1 MKCLIVKVK
10 DRKRTPTYKKM
21 ISGKDVYSFP
31 SNLDDAIEY
40 SPSTLHEE
48 NEWYMIT
55 SFSKTTF
62 CIELL
67 KEDFSSVNYE
77 KLSKSEVDSIDYL
90 CSIQDDIFY
99 FQNISKSNLRPHN
112 FVHIGDDFIYEENSK
127 NININITADAIYVKQ
142 DDKLYFQSLS
152 KLTKIFKGIEE
163 LYREA
168 TDEETTEF
176 LNLSFINLTNGY
188 STSKVKTA
196 NRKRITMALETL
208 SKFNTKE
215 KKQIF
220 KYISKYCN
228 NLEVDENNRTFSIGS
243 EEELKEL
250 IYGIE
255 QRYYTTE
262 IGNEKRLAALR
273 KNLCKLINCDKND
286 VMEWHKKFAAPI
298 FYSIQ

>member
-40 SPSTLHEE
+40 SSSTLHEE

-99 FQNISKSNLRPHN
+99 FQIISYIMN
-112 FVHIGDDFIYEENSK
+112 
-127 NININITADAIYVKQ
+127 
-142 DDKLYFQSLS
+142 
-152 KLTKIFKGIEE
+152 
-163 LYREA
+163 
-168 TDEETTEF
+168 
-176 LNLSFINLTNGY
+176 
-188 STSKVKTA
+188 TS
-196 NRKRITMALETL
+196 I
-208 SKFNTKE
+208 FNTR
-215 KKQIF
+215 ICMLY
-220 KYISKYCN
+220 KYFSP
-228 NLEVDENNRTFSIGS
+228 NRFHHVHYS
-243 EEELKEL
+243 
-250 IYGIE
+250 
-255 QRYYTTE
+255 
-262 IGNEKRLAALR
+262 
-273 KNLCKLINCDKND
+273 
-286 VMEWHKKFAAPI
+286 VMC
-298 FYSIQ
+298 YSIWIVW

>member
-40 SPSTLHEE
+40 SSSTLHEE

-99 FQNISKSNLRPHN
+99 FQNISKANL
-112 FVHIGDDFIYEENSK
+112 I
-127 NININITADAIYVKQ
+127 
-142 DDKLYFQSLS
+142 
-152 KLTKIFKGIEE
+152 
-163 LYREA
+163 
-168 TDEETTEF
+168 
-176 LNLSFINLTNGY
+176 
-188 STSKVKTA
+188 
-196 NRKRITMALETL
+196 
-208 SKFNTKE
+208 
-215 KKQIF
+215 
-220 KYISKYCN
+220 
-228 NLEVDENNRTFSIGS
+228 
-243 EEELKEL
+243 
-250 IYGIE
+250 
-255 QRYYTTE
+255 
-262 IGNEKRLAALR
+262 
-273 KNLCKLINCDKND
+273 
-286 VMEWHKKFAAPI
+286 
-298 FYSIQ
+298 

>member
-40 SPSTLHEE
+40 SSSTLHEE

-99 FQNISKSNLRPHN
+99 FQNISKANLKPRR
-112 FVHIGDDFIYEENSK
+112 FIHIGDDFTYEENSK
-127 NININITADAIYVKQ
+127 SNPV
-142 DDKLYFQSLS
+142 
-152 KLTKIFKGIEE
+152 
-163 LYREA
+163 
-168 TDEETTEF
+168 
-176 LNLSFINLTNGY
+176 
-188 STSKVKTA
+188 
-196 NRKRITMALETL
+196 
-208 SKFNTKE
+208 
-215 KKQIF
+215 
-220 KYISKYCN
+220 
-228 NLEVDENNRTFSIGS
+228 
-243 EEELKEL
+243 
-250 IYGIE
+250 
-255 QRYYTTE
+255 
-262 IGNEKRLAALR
+262 
-273 KNLCKLINCDKND
+273 
-286 VMEWHKKFAAPI
+286 
-298 FYSIQ
+298 

>member
-10 DRKRTPTYKKM
+10 GRKRTPTYKKM
-21 ISGKDVYSFP
+21 ISGKDIYSFP

-55 SFSKTTF
+55 SFSKTKF
-62 CIELL
+62 CIEFL

-77 KLSKSEVDSIDYL
+77 KLSRSEVDSIDYL

-99 FQNISKSNLRPHN
+99 FQNISKANLRPHKI
-112 FVHIGDDFIYEENSK
+112 VHIGDDFIYEENSK
-127 NININITADAIYVKQ
+127 NININIIADAIYLKQ
-142 DDKLYFQSLS
+142 DDTLYFQSLS

-176 LNLSFINLTNGY
+176 LNSSFINLTSGY
-188 STSKVKTA
+188 STLEVKTA

-208 SKFNTKE
+208 KKFNLKE
-215 KKQIF
+215 KKQIV
-220 KYISKYCN
+220 KYISKYCK
-228 NLEVDENNRTFSIGS
+228 NLRTNEDKNTFDIGS
-243 EEELKEL
+243 ERELKEL

-262 IGNEKRLAALR
+262 IGNEKRLA
-273 KNLCKLINCDKND
+273 NSVIKL
-286 VMEWHKKFAAPI
+286 
-298 FYSIQ
+298 

>member
-21 ISGKDVYSFP
+21 ISGKDIYSFP

-55 SFSKTTF
+55 SFSKTKF
-62 CIELL
+62 CIEFL

-77 KLSKSEVDSIDYL
+77 KLSRSEVDSIDYL

-99 FQNISKSNLRPHN
+99 FQNISKANLRPHKI
-112 FVHIGDDFIYEENSK
+112 VHIGDDFIYEENSK
-127 NININITADAIYVKQ
+127 NININIIADAIYLKQ
-142 DDKLYFQSLS
+142 DDTLYFQSLS

-176 LNLSFINLTNGY
+176 LNSSFINLTSGY
-188 STSKVKTA
+188 STLEVKTA

-208 SKFNTKE
+208 KKFNSKE
-215 KKQIF
+215 KKQIV
-220 KYISKYCN
+220 KYISKYCK
-228 NLEVDENNRTFSIGS
+228 NLRTNEDKNTFDIGS
-243 EEELKEL
+243 ERELKEL

-262 IGNEKRLAALR
+262 IGNEKRLA
-273 KNLCKLINCDKND
+273 NSVIKL
-286 VMEWHKKFAAPI
+286 
-298 FYSIQ
+298 

>member
-10 DRKRTPTYKKM
+10 DKKRTPTYKKM

-31 SNLDDAIEY
+31 PNLDDALEY

-99 FQNISKSNLRPHN
+99 FQNISKANLRPHK

-127 NININITADAIYVKQ
+127 NININKIADAIYVKQ
-142 DDKLYFQSLS
+142 DDTLYFQSLS

-168 TDEETTEF
+168 TDDETTKF
-176 LNLSFINLTNGY
+176 LNSSFIKLTNEY

-228 NLEVDENNRTFSIGS
+228 NLKADEDKKTFSIGS

-262 IGNEKRLAALR
+262 IGNEKRLA
-273 KNLCKLINCDKND
+273 NSVIKL
-286 VMEWHKKFAAPI
+286 
-298 FYSIQ
+298 

>member
-40 SPSTLHEE
+40 SSSTLHEE

-62 CIELL
+62 FIELL

-99 FQNISKSNLRPHN
+99 FQNISKANLKPRR
-112 FVHIGDDFIYEENSK
+112 FIHIGDDFTYEENSK
-127 NININITADAIYVKQ
+127 SININVTPDAIYQKNN
-142 DDKLYFQSLS
+142 DTLYFQSLS
-152 KLTKIFKGIEE
+152 KLKKIFKGIEE

-176 LNLSFINLTNGY
+176 LNSSFINP
-188 STSKVKTA
+188 
-196 NRKRITMALETL
+196 
-208 SKFNTKE
+208 KE
-215 KKQIF
+215 KKQIV
-220 KYISKYCN
+220 KYISKYCK
-228 NLEVDENNRTFSIGS
+228 NLKTNEDKNTFDIGS
-243 EEELKEL
+243 EKELKEL

-262 IGNEKRLAALR
+262 IGNEKRLA
-273 KNLCKLINCDKND
+273 NSVIKL
-286 VMEWHKKFAAPI
+286 
-298 FYSIQ
+298 

>member
-10 DRKRTPTYKKM
+10 DRKRTPTYKKI

-40 SPSTLHEE
+40 SSSTLHEE

-99 FQNISKSNLRPHN
+99 FQNISKANLKPRR
-112 FVHIGDDFIYEENSK
+112 FIHIGDDFTYEENSK
-127 NININITADAIYVKQ
+127 SININVTPDAIYQKNN
-142 DDKLYFQSLS
+142 DTLYFQSLS
-152 KLTKIFKGIEE
+152 KLKKIFKGIEE

-176 LNLSFINLTNGY
+176 LNSSFINLTSGY
-188 STSKVKTA
+188 STLEVKTA

-208 SKFNTKE
+208 KKFNPKE
-215 KKQIF
+215 KKQIV
-220 KYISKYCN
+220 KYISKYCK
-228 NLEVDENNRTFSIGS
+228 NLKTNEDKNTFDIGS
-243 EEELKEL
+243 EKELKEL

-262 IGNEKRLAALR
+262 IGNEKRLA
-273 KNLCKLINCDKND
+273 NSVIKL
-286 VMEWHKKFAAPI
+286 
-298 FYSIQ
+298 

>member
-48 NEWYMIT
+48 NEWYMI
-55 SFSKTTF
+55 
-62 CIELL
+62 
-67 KEDFSSVNYE
+67 
-77 KLSKSEVDSIDYL
+77 DYL

-112 FVHIGDDFIYEENSK
+112 FVHIGDDFVYEENSK

-228 NLEVDENNRTFSIGS
+228 NLEVDENKRTFSIGS

-262 IGNEKRLAALR
+262 IGNEKRLA
-273 KNLCKLINCDKND
+273 NSVIKL
-286 VMEWHKKFAAPI
+286 
-298 FYSIQ
+298 

>member
-21 ISGKDVYSFP
+21 ISGKDIYSFP

-55 SFSKTTF
+55 SFSKTKF
-62 CIELL
+62 CIEFL

-77 KLSKSEVDSIDYL
+77 KLSRSEVDSIDYL

-99 FQNISKSNLRPHN
+99 FQNISKANLRPHKI
-112 FVHIGDDFIYEENSK
+112 VHIGDDFIYEENSK
-127 NININITADAIYVKQ
+127 NININIIADAIYLKQ
-142 DDKLYFQSLS
+142 YDKLYFQSLS

-176 LNLSFINLTNGY
+176 LNSSFINLTSGY
-188 STSKVKTA
+188 STLEVKTA

-208 SKFNTKE
+208 KKFNSKE
-215 KKQIF
+215 KKQIV
-220 KYISKYCN
+220 KYISKYCK
-228 NLEVDENNRTFSIGS
+228 NLRTNEDKNTFDIGS
-243 EEELKEL
+243 EKELKEL

-262 IGNEKRLAALR
+262 IGNEKRLA
-273 KNLCKLINCDKND
+273 NSVIKL
-286 VMEWHKKFAAPI
+286 
-298 FYSIQ
+298 

>member
-21 ISGKDVYSFP
+21 ISGKDIYSFP

-55 SFSKTTF
+55 SFSKTKF
-62 CIELL
+62 CIEFL

-77 KLSKSEVDSIDYL
+77 KLSRSEVDSIDYL

-99 FQNISKSNLRPHN
+99 FQNISKANLRPHKI
-112 FVHIGDDFIYEENSK
+112 VHIGDDFIYEENSK
-127 NININITADAIYVKQ
+127 NININIIADAIYLKQ
-142 DDKLYFQSLS
+142 DDTLYFQSLS

-163 LYREA
+163 LYRKA

-176 LNLSFINLTNGY
+176 LNSSFINLTNGY

-208 SKFNTKE
+208 SKFDTKE

-228 NLEVDENNRTFSIGS
+228 NLEVDEKNKSFSIGS

-262 IGNEKRLAALR
+262 IGNEKRLA
-273 KNLCKLINCDKND
+273 N
-286 VMEWHKKFAAPI
+286 
-298 FYSIQ
+298 SIIKISNTN